1 MTNNSMPWEQWI
13 GNESITKLYAE
24 GIKRWGG
31 AGSVPQSGCVD
42 AALGAA
48 YSAELYS
55 PESEQEG
62 AIQGLLFAC
71 FLLFYLA
78 TKHCYT
84 DGNKRI
90 SWACMTFVLLNFG
103 LTIEASEDEIVEFC
117 VSIARGDVKGGM
129 AVTEWVYPRLTA
141 VI

>member
-1 MTNNSMPWEQWI
+1 MTNNHQPWTQWV
-13 GNESITKLYAE
+13 GGESIEKLYAE

-31 AGSVPQSGCVD
+31 AGSAPQQGCID

-55 PESEQEG
+55 PESLEEG
-62 AIQGLLFAC
+62 AIEGLLFAC

-78 TKHCYT
+78 TKHCYM

-90 SWACMTFVLLNFG
+90 AWACMTFVILNFG
-103 LTIEASEDEIVEFC
+103 LTIEATEDEVVEFC
-117 VSIARGDVKGGM
+117 QSIARGEVKSGM
-129 AVTEWVYPRLTA
+129 AVTEWVYPRLKS
-141 VI
+141 II